1 MNRPFPRPPVSDRKR
16 ILIICDY
23 FLPGTKGGGGA
34 WTIVNLVESLKNS
47 FEFFVITRDH
57 DGKSDSKPYTNVK
70 YDVWN
75 EIGNGKVFYLPSREI
90 TVRRLAE
97 LSESVAPD
105 AVYLNSVFS
114 ELVVRFLVAKRLG
127 KVSNLP
133 VIDAPIGNLA
143 PGAINLKGRKKRVYL
158 MAARVLGLYR
168 DVVWKA
174 SSPFESK
181 EIQDVFGRDIRV
193 RIAPDLP
200 PRQILPNYD
209 LALKPMKRAGSA
221 RLIYYSR
228 IDPKK
233 NLMFLLERLRQ
244 VTTRRIDLTIAG
256 PVDDTKYWLKC
267 KNMIGDLPKNIN
279 VTEVGVVSYDAG
291 LELLLENHFFVLP
304 TFGENFG
311 YVMLEALAAGCPLL
325 ISDQTIWGSVG
336 EKKAGW
342 AVPLESDGEWLARLS
357 ECAEMNAAEYSD
369 LSHQARKMAVEWMSD
384 NSVRSATL
392 EVFQSVLS

>member
-1 MNRPFPRPPVSDRKR
+1 MTLPLPGTPVSGRKR

-34 WTIVNLVESLKNS
+34 WTIVNLIDRLKDSL
-47 FEFFVITRDH
+47 EFFVVTRDH
-57 DGKSDSKPYTNVK
+57 DGKSDSRPYAIVK
-70 YDVWN
+70 YGQWN
-75 EIGNGKVFYLPSREI
+75 EIGNAKVFYLSQREI
-90 TVRRLAE
+90 TVRKLAE
-97 LSESVAPD
+97 LTKCVAPA

-114 ELVVRFLVAKRLG
+114 ELVVRFLIARRLG
-127 KVSNLP
+127 KVRSVP

-143 PGAINLKGRKKRVYL
+143 PGAMNLKGRKKGVFL
-158 MAARVLGLYR
+158 TVARVLGLYR

-174 SSPFESK
+174 SSPLESK
-181 EIQDVFGRDIRV
+181 EIREVFGRDVRV

-200 PRQILPNYD
+200 PRQILQDYEF
-209 LALKPMKRAGSA
+209 ASKPIKTAGSA

-233 NLMFLLERLRQ
+233 NLMFLLERLKQ
-244 VTTRRIDLTIAG
+244 VTIGQIELTIAG
-256 PVDDTKYWLKC
+256 PIDDAKYWLRC
-267 KNMIGDLPKNIN
+267 RNMISELPGNIN

-291 LELLLENHFFVLP
+291 LKLLLESHFFVLP

-325 ISDQTIWGSVG
+325 ISDRTIWGFVR

-342 AVPLESDGEWLARLS
+342 AIPLESDGEWVTRLS
-357 ECAEMNAAEYSD
+357 ECAEMTAAEYS
-369 LSHQARKMAVEWMSD
+369 
-384 NSVRSATL
+384 
-392 EVFQSVLS
+392 